1 MDQQL
6 ALGRAIAEQRRRR
19 GLSQPELARLLDQP
33 PSWVSQVERGLLPVD
48 PMSLLGD
55 VAGALGTPLPLPHN
69 GCGRLTVTSPAV
81 ARLLQDVASGACQRR
96 VRPAGCVA
104 PAVGS
109 LPTLRAQ
116 ADQAWALARARHYG
130 ELASLLSDLL
140 PRLQDALRAGPDQ
153 QDLLALQELLAT
165 SYQACAAALAK
176 LDELQG
182 AKAAASRALTAAQRA
197 GDLVLAAVS
206 AYLLTRVLL
215 QAGRYAQADETARK
229 AMAALARPAAD
240 GRAGAMLLRGAL
252 ALLRALTAAR
262 CGDPPAAAELLGI
275 ARQMARKLGDTSS
288 ARDLGLSLDDVAL
301 YEAAVSVLTS
311 QSRPALARGAVR

>member
-33 PSWVSQVERGLLPVD
+33 PSWVSRVERGLLPVD

-55 VAGALGTPLPLPHN
+55 VAGALGTPLPLPRN
-69 GCGRLTVTSPAV
+69 GCGRLMVGSPAI
-81 ARLLQDVASGACQRR
+81 ARTLQDVASGECQRR
-96 VRPAGCVA
+96 IRPAGCIA
-104 PAVGS
+104 PAAGS
-109 LPTLRAQ
+109 WPALRAQ
-116 ADQAWALARARHYG
+116 ADQAWALAGTRHYA
-130 ELASLLSDLL
+130 ELADLLSDLL
-140 PRLQDALRAGPDQ
+140 PRLQDALRAASDE
-153 QDLLALQELLAT
+153 QDYPALQELLAT

-176 LDELQG
+176 LGELQS

-197 GDLVLAAVS
+197 GDLVLAAAS

-240 GRAGAMLLRGAL
+240 GRTGATSLRGSL

-262 CGDPPAAAELLGI
+262 CGDPPAAGELLGI
-275 ARQMARKLGDTSS
+275 ARQMARQLGATSS
-288 ARDLGLSLDDVAL
+288 ARDLGLSPDDIAL
-301 YEAAVSVLTS
+301 YEAAVSILTS
-311 QSRPALARGAVR
+311 QHS